1 MKELRNKD
9 YEEIGGQNLVKHKIM
24 RKKQVTKGRSQ
35 ASKLTKAKS
44 SSQDIFNRLKI
55 PDTKKDLKS
64 DAMSCVDQFQ
74 EKQNS

>member
-1 MKELRNKD
+1 MKELRNGD

-24 RKKQVTKGRSQ
+24 RKKKVTKDRSQ
-35 ASKLTKAKS
+35 ASKLIKAKS

-64 DAMSCVDQFQ
+64 DAMLYVDQFQ